1 MRIKYEA
8 PEMEIVKFTLNINAL
23 TVSNPNDITEDA
35 AKDNPQEGTT
45 GNPFGN

>member
-23 TVSNPNDITEDA
+23 TVSNPSDETEGSF
-35 AKDNPQEGTT
+35 KDNVIEEETEI
-45 GNPFGN
+45 PFGN

>member
-23 TVSNPNDITEDA
+23 TVSNPTDQTEGPQ
-35 AKDNPQEGTT
+35 KDNVIEDKTEI
-45 GNPFGN
+45 PFGN